1 MVGWSRNRRCG
12 PIGVDIGSRSIK
24 LVQLN
29 GDRTE
34 IRDAVRWDLPPTG
47 ADDSQTRATRVTAA
61 IGQAREG
68 RNFRGRDAVLCLS
81 ADSVFV
87 QNIRVP
93 QVAGDE
99 LQQVVCAEAASRLP
113 FDPKQTE
120 LRFIEADNVRQGDT
134 VRREV
139 ILLACQRFAI
149 QRLLDIAESAS
160 LNAMAIEVEPVAMLR
175 CYRGQFRRDGEEQMR
190 AMFVNVGASITTV
203 VIARGDHP
211 MFIKHIDFG
220 GNLLDEA
227 VARSLKM
234 KLADA
239 AALRRHNG
247 DRRADRRD
255 PEITRG
261 VDQAIRP
268 LLDRLAT
275 ELSMCIRYFSV
286 TFRGQLLSRVV
297 LGGGEASTG
306 LVEAIKERL
315 DCECELGNPLRV
327 FQHAALPGRIG
338 QWDIATGLAM
348 RSVH

>member
-34 IRDAVRWDLPPTG
+34 IRDAVRWDLPAAG
-47 ADDSQTRATRVTAA
+47 ADDPQARAARIVQA

-68 RNFRGRDAVLCLS
+68 RGFRGHDAVLCLNAES
-81 ADSVFV
+81 LFV

-93 QVAGDE
+93 QVTDNE
-99 LQQVVCAEAASRLP
+99 LEQVISTEAASRLP

-120 LRFIEADNVRQGDT
+120 LRYIEADNVRQGDA

-139 ILLACQRFAI
+139 ILLACQRPAI
-149 QRLLDIAESAS
+149 AQLLDIAESAA
-160 LNAMAIEVEPVAMLR
+160 LNAVAIEVEPVAMLR
-175 CYRGQFRRDGEEQMR
+175 CYRTQFRRDGDEQMR
-190 AMFVNVGASITTV
+190 AMFVNIGASITTV

-239 AALRRHNG
+239 ASLRRHNG

-286 TFRGQLLSRVV
+286 TFRGQSLSRVV
-297 LGGGEASTG
+297 FGGGEASAG
-306 LVEAIKERL
+306 LVDAIKERL
-315 DCECELGNPLRV
+315 DCDCELGNPLRV
-327 FQHAALPGRIG
+327 FQQTALPGRIG

-348 RSVH
+348 RSVR